1 MPPNPALHLPAAE
14 LRDSRVQR
22 LTGRRDK
29 LSWVVRPRKNFEV
42 TMVQTY
48 GLTHINL
55 AVRDLGRALR
65 FYEQVFGLREY
76 GRGEG
81 LVHTQAS
88 GRHDIVTFA
97 EDPANAGLSGGVAHF
112 GFRLVDPDDIDRAI
126 AEVER
131 AGGRMECVKPA
142 TAQQWGVINTEDQK

>member
-1 MPPNPALHLPAAE
+1 
-14 LRDSRVQR
+14 
-22 LTGRRDK
+22 
-29 LSWVVRPRKNFEV
+29 
-42 TMVQTY
+42 MVQTY

-76 GRGEG
+76 GRGDG

-97 EDPANAGLSGGVAHF
+97 EEPATAGLSGGVAHF

-131 AGGRMECVKPA
+131 AGGRLLVVASSLPA
-142 TAQQWGVINTEDQK
+142 SLTLTWPIRMATKLRSGSNEPQLQLFLVRPEVIRFVMRV